1 MKKITMTELARIA
14 GCSHSTVSRALS
26 GSSRISQET
35 RRKILDLAGCKHYQA
50 QRGRRVA
57 AIIWKVAGFVPD
69 QYSLILVQHLAIEL
83 HRRGFRNFIVPTN
96 DISLLDD
103 LYITG
108 AVSLSP
114 INRIARSWSATSP
127 TPMVTVNDYSEAI
140 GGVFHVIS
148 DEQGAIEN
156 IMEMLVAVGRRRPLF
171 ISSSAE
177 TLCSQLRL
185 QAYRRTLERSGIEPS
200 VVNSAWDARVE
211 TLDLPDCDSFI
222 LAGENLAPL
231 ASGLHRRFPRA
242 LPVVWRFDS
251 REYPGEITVNQNFA
265 RLAEEAVD
273 LLECTIANPASA
285 GNRLVPCLIR
295 SSIGSPRK

>member
-26 GSSRISQET
+26 GNARISQET
-35 RRKILDLAGCKHYQA
+35 RRKILDLAGCMHYQA

-57 AIIWKVAGFVPD
+57 AIIWMVINSVPD
-69 QYSLILVQHLAIEL
+69 QYPLILIQHLAIEL
-83 HRRGFRNFIVPTN
+83 HRHGFRNFIVPTD

-114 INRIARSWSATSP
+114 VNRIARSWSAARP
-127 TPMVTVNDYSEAI
+127 TPLVTVNDYSEAI
-140 GGVFHVIS
+140 GGVFSVIS
-148 DEQGAIEN
+148 DEQGTMESIV
-156 IMEMLVAVGRRRPLF
+156 EMLVAAGRRRPLF
-171 ISSSAE
+171 ILSSAD

-185 QAYRRTLERSGIEPS
+185 QAYRRTLERSGIEPI
-200 VVNSAWDARVE
+200 VVDYVWDVPVE
-211 TLDLPDCDSFI
+211 SWALPDCDSFI
-222 LAGENLAPL
+222 LAGETLAPL
-231 ASGLHRRFPRA
+231 AAGLRRRFPRA
-242 LPVVWRFDS
+242 VPVVWRFDS

-295 SSIGSPRK
+295 SSLRSSRK